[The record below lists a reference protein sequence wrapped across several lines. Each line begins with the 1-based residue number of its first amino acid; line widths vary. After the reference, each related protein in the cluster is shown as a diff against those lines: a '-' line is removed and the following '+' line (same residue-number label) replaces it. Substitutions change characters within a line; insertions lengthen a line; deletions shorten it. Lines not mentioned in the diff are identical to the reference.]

1 CGAGTKPMGSH
12 ERTRSR
18 RLLRAAP
25 WMLLALAAGAAA
37 GGERTACAAPAD
49 AAGAPGAG
57 LDPQAAKNWNSRT
70 AELPKA
76 APRETDSLAGGPC
89 AEEILEP
96 TGREDKAVADAG
108 WSLVNEPQGRAG
120 TVVVTAAT
128 GADGM
133 CRPLGVQAFVF
144 VEGRFAGTL
153 SPHPMDS
160 RTDGILGR
168 IQIFGS
174 TLRADFRRYSASD
187 PLCCPSRTST
197 VSYKLETTDGGPL
210 LVPGAVE
217 TIKNP
222 PSRH

>member
-1 CGAGTKPMGSH
+1 MGSH
-12 ERTRSR
+12 ERTRLR
-18 RLLRAAP
+18 VRAAP
-25 WMLLALAAGAAA
+25 SVLLALAAAAA
-37 GGERTACAAPAD
+37 SAGGGRTARAAPAEAD
-49 AAGAPGAG
+49 AQPGAW
-57 LDPQAAKNWNSRT
+57 LDAQAPRNWNSRT

-76 APRETDSLAGGPC
+76 APRDTDSLPGGPC

-96 TGREDKAVADAG
+96 AGREDKAVADAG
-108 WSLVNEPQGRAG
+108 WSVVSEPQGRSG

-174 TLRADFRRYSASD
+174 TLRADFRRYSATD

-197 VSYKLETTDGGPL
+197 VSYKLDTTDAGPL
-210 LVPGAVE
+210 LVPGAVD

-222 PSRH
+222 PAHR

>member
-1 CGAGTKPMGSH
+1 MGSH
-12 ERTRSR
+12 ERKPSR
-18 RLLRAAP
+18 WRVGTAP
-25 WMLLALAAGAAA
+25 WIALVLAAAGAAS
-37 GGERTACAAPAD
+37 GGGCSASAAAAD
-49 AAGAPGAG
+49 AAGPPGAW
-57 LDPQAAKNWNSRT
+57 LDTQAPKNWNSRT

-76 APRETDSLAGGPC
+76 EPRDADSLPGGAC
-89 AEEILEP
+89 AEEIFEP

-108 WSLVNEPQGRAG
+108 WSVVSEPQGRAG

-153 SPHPMDS
+153 APHPMDS

-168 IQIFGS
+168 IQIFGP

-197 VSYKLETTDGGPL
+197 VSYKLETTDAGPL
-210 LVPGAVE
+210 LVPGGVE

-222 PSRH
+222 TSHR

>member
-1 CGAGTKPMGSH
+1 MGSH
-12 ERTRSR
+12 EQMQSR
-18 RLLRAAP
+18 RPVLAAP
-25 WMLLALAAGAAA
+25 WMLLALAAAGAAA
-37 GGERTACAAPAD
+37 EGGRIARAAPAD
-49 AAGAPGAG
+49 ATSLPGAW
-57 LDPQAAKNWNSRT
+57 LDAQATKNWNSRT

-76 APRETDSLAGGPC
+76 AARETDSLLPGGPC

-108 WSLVNEPQGRAG
+108 WSVVSEPQGRSG

-168 IQIFGS
+168 IQIFGP
-174 TLRADFRRYSASD
+174 TLRADFRRYAATD

-197 VSYKLETTDGGPL
+197 VSYKLETTDAGPL

-222 PSRH
+222 PPRH

>member
-1 CGAGTKPMGSH
+1 MGSH
-12 ERTRSR
+12 ETKPSRSP
-18 RLLRAAP
+18 LGAAP
-25 WMLLALAAGAAA
+25 CILLVVAVAGAAA
-37 GGERTACAAPAD
+37 GGGRTARAAAAD
-49 AAGAPGAG
+49 AAVPPGAW
-57 LDPQAAKNWNSRT
+57 LDSQAPKNWNNRT

-76 APRETDSLAGGPC
+76 EPREADALPGGPC

-108 WSLVNEPQGRAG
+108 WSLVSEPQGRAG

-153 SPHPMDS
+153 APHPMDS
-160 RTDGILGR
+160 RTDGILSR

-197 VSYKLETTDGGPL
+197 VSYKLESTDAGPL
-210 LVPGAVE
+210 LVPGGVE

-222 PSRH
+222 TSHR